1 MLDNLE
7 KMTQGQ
13 KDQFKDTANKLLS
26 QTYLSKDKRDNKEA
40 YYFLMS
46 YKDIFDEFFTIL
58 GYEIELD
65 QPNGSAMLK
74 GAPTSMML
82 KLKRDE
88 SIILIILRLL
98 YHEKM
103 KETTLNENIVIDI
116 SDIHNKY
123 DLLEIKKK
131 HFWSLTFTEIIGSLL
146 IQAKND
152 ANEQNIIAQVQSKF
166 DPFVNQF
173 TVQVEKDN
181 MEEIGTSMNDS
192 SSPDT
197 VFSL

>member
-98 YHEKM
+98 Y
-103 KETTLNENIVIDI
+103 
-116 SDIHNKY
+116 S
-123 DLLEIKKK
+123 
-131 HFWSLTFTEIIGSLL
+131 
-146 IQAKND
+146 
-152 ANEQNIIAQVQSKF
+152 
-166 DPFVNQF
+166 
-173 TVQVEKDN
+173 
-181 MEEIGTSMNDS
+181 
-192 SSPDT
+192 
-197 VFSL
+197 

>member
-88 SIILIILRLL
+88 SIILIISTLSFRLKFL
-98 YHEKM
+98 EAKAF
-103 KETTLNENIVIDI
+103 
-116 SDIHNKY
+116 SD
-123 DLLEIKKK
+123 L
-131 HFWSLTFTEIIGSLL
+131 
-146 IQAKND
+146 
-152 ANEQNIIAQVQSKF
+152 
-166 DPFVNQF
+166 
-173 TVQVEKDN
+173 
-181 MEEIGTSMNDS
+181 
-192 SSPDT
+192 
-197 VFSL
+197 